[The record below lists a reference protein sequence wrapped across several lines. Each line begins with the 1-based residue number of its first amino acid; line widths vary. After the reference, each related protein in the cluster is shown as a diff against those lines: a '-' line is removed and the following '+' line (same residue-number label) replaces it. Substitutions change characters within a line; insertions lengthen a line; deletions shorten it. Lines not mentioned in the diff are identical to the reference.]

1 VWGALELH
9 PIRNNYSPR
18 YVFKSVSENWQPV
31 PGYEGLYEVSD
42 LGHVR
47 SFPRVTRSGV
57 RGGKILKPYPRRD
70 GYLEV
75 YLYKEP
81 RRKVSKIVHR
91 LVLEAFIGPCPEG
104 HEALHGGNSKTD
116 NRLENLKWGTRSQNM
131 GEDRVRDKQSNRGE
145 RSGHAKL
152 TWSDVCE
159 IRKLVSEGESQHT
172 LAKRYGIAVQT
183 LNAAVL
189 YKTWRYPPAQWRC
202 PC

>member
-1 VWGALELH
+1 M
-9 PIRNNYSPR
+9 
-18 YVFKSVSENWQPV
+18 PV

-57 RGGKILKPYPRRD
+57 RGGKMLKPYLRRD

-81 RRKVSKIVHR
+81 RRKFSWLVHR
-91 LVLEAFIGPCPEG
+91 LVLEAFVGKCPEG
-104 HEALHGGNSKTD
+104 LEALHGGKDKTD

-145 RSGHAKL
+145 QSGHAKL
-152 TWSDVCE
+152 TWDDVCE
-159 IRKLVSEGESQHT
+159 IRRLVAAGVTQRHIAKQYSVSFHT
-172 LAKRYGIAVQT
+172 INDIHLR
-183 LNAAVL
+183 
-189 YKTWRYPPAQWRC
+189 KTWRYPPTKW
-202 PC
+202 